1 MRLTI
6 WDILSIILLLA
17 LILVGVIVV
26 QIFIDPY
33 SSVNPFPPAT
43 MPAPIQLPTSTNTP
57 RVLPPT
63 WTPTALTS
71 GQATL
76 RPSSTLPPTATSFL
90 VPTATATPTPTR
102 TPTLTPTVTQTPT
115 ETLVPTRT
123 NSPMPTATT
132 EAPTSIP

>member
-6 WDILSIILLLA
+6 WDILSIILLLT
-17 LILVGVIVV
+17 LVLVGVIVV

-63 WTPTALTS
+63 WTPTPQS
-71 GQATL
+71 GGQATL
-76 RPSSTLPPTATSFL
+76 RPSSTLPPTATGFMLPTLTST
-90 VPTATATPTPTR
+90 PTATRTITPTPTLTR
-102 TPTLTPTVTQTPT
+102 TPTK
-115 ETLVPTRT
+115 TLVPTWT
-123 NSPMPTATT
+123 NSPVPTATT

>member
-6 WDILSIILLLA
+6 WDILSIILLVA
-17 LILVGVIVV
+17 LVLVGVIVA

-33 SSVNPFPPAT
+33 AAVNPFPPAT
-43 MPAPIQLPTSTNTP
+43 LPAPIQLPTSTNTP

-63 WTPTALTS
+63 WTPTAPTG

-115 ETLVPTRT
+115 KTLI
-123 NSPMPTATT
+123 PTATNT
-132 EAPTSIP
+132 PQPTATITSTPS

>member
-1 MRLTI
+1 MRLTL
-6 WDILSIILLLA
+6 WDVLTILLLIA
-17 LILVGVIVV
+17 LVLAGVVFL
-26 QIFIDPY
+26 QIFMDPY
-33 SSVNPFPPAT
+33 TSLNPFPPPT
-43 MPAPIQLPTSTNTP
+43 MPAVIQLPTATNTP

-63 WTPTALTS
+63 WTPTAPTG

-115 ETLVPTRT
+115 NTLI
-123 NSPMPTATT
+123 PTATNT
-132 EAPTSIP
+132 PQPTATITSTPS